1 MPSKN
6 GFGNTRKKSPTMK
19 YGAGKN
25 PIKFMNLGDI
35 QNAATSMMPT
45 NLSGWKT
52 SGKDSKNMRGV
63 TPGKGGTFPNDS
75 QREKNCY

>member
-1 MPSKN
+1 
-6 GFGNTRKKSPTMK
+6 
-19 YGAGKN
+19 
-25 PIKFMNLGDI
+25 MNLGDI